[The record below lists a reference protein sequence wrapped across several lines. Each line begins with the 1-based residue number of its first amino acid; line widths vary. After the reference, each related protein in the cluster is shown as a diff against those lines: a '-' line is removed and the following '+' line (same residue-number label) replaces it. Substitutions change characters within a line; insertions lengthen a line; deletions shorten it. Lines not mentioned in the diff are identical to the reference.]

1 MWFQKNFDLD
11 MVGHNVLTNLPNIK
25 SGTFR
30 LHPQKLLTWMLLDCR
45 ADGATFVDDW
55 EMELQRIKSQ
65 LSQSSPVPHLKS
77 PARSCRVGSEIV
89 GVSSTSMSNLLA
101 YQHIGMLE

>member
-30 LHPQKLLTWMLLDCR
+30 FHPQKLLTWMLLDCR
-45 ADGATFVDDW
+45 ADGMTFVDDW

-65 LSQSSPVPHLKS
+65 HSDPT
-77 PARSCRVGSEIV
+77 IV
-89 GVSSTSMSNLLA
+89 GHSCHSRRQCHT
-101 YQHIGMLE
+101 